1 MAHRFEQ
8 LYQSKRISPVDAAGM
23 VTSGMT
29 VHLGGNANL
38 ATIID
43 KYLAQRKD
51 ELENVAVRTYLD
63 TYPLKV
69 CETDPHGDVFN
80 WSSGFILGFTRPFS
94 KSRGI
99 GIYRPNTWH
108 NAPSFIRSSLSLDIF
123 FLVTAPMDEAGYFN
137 FGLTV
142 TETMAICEV
151 AKKIVVIVRKD
162 MPTIFGGNEEAL
174 HISNV
179 DYVVEDDEF
188 ETFCLPAAH
197 ATEADQKIALNV
209 MDSGLLTD
217 GATLQIGIGG
227 LPNSVLD
234 LLRPAGIKNCG
245 FHTEMLT
252 EKMLDLI
259 EAGIVTNTEKKLDRF
274 KTVFTFCLGSR
285 KLYDFADRNPAF
297 AAYPV
302 NYTNH
307 PLVIAQQP
315 RMFSLNSATMIDL
328 TGQIASEQIPGDRPY
343 QVSGTGGQLDF
354 SMGTMFSH
362 DEKGVSI
369 IAVYS
374 ERNGESKIVPLL
386 EKGASVTV
394 PRSMVDCVA
403 TEWGIARLRG
413 LAVNERAR
421 ALIAIAHPAY
431 REELTR
437 SARDAGLIPY
447 GMGPGGKPPKGVLTL
462 RE

>member
-142 TETMAICEV
+142 TETMALCEV

-174 HISNV
+174 HISKV

-188 ETFCLPAAH
+188 ETLCLPA
-197 ATEADQKIALNV
+197 
-209 MDSGLLTD
+209 
-217 GATLQIGIGG
+217 
-227 LPNSVLD
+227 
-234 LLRPAGIKNCG
+234 
-245 FHTEMLT
+245 
-252 EKMLDLI
+252 
-259 EAGIVTNTEKKLDRF
+259 
-274 KTVFTFCLGSR
+274 
-285 KLYDFADRNPAF
+285 
-297 AAYPV
+297 
-302 NYTNH
+302 
-307 PLVIAQQP
+307 
-315 RMFSLNSATMIDL
+315 
-328 TGQIASEQIPGDRPY
+328 
-343 QVSGTGGQLDF
+343 
-354 SMGTMFSH
+354 
-362 DEKGVSI
+362 
-369 IAVYS
+369 
-374 ERNGESKIVPLL
+374 
-386 EKGASVTV
+386 
-394 PRSMVDCVA
+394 
-403 TEWGIARLRG
+403 
-413 LAVNERAR
+413 
-421 ALIAIAHPAY
+421 
-431 REELTR
+431 
-437 SARDAGLIPY
+437 
-447 GMGPGGKPPKGVLTL
+447 
-462 RE
+462 